1 MQRADLYLKLEIEL
15 NERDDARKLGQ
26 ELCRQLM
33 KSYGVRSAEISNIVE
48 HE

>member
-1 MQRADLYLKLEIEL
+1 MQRADLYIKLEIEL
-15 NERDDARKLGQ
+15 NERDDARKLGE

-33 KSYGVRSAEISNIVE
+33 KSYGVRSAEISSIVE